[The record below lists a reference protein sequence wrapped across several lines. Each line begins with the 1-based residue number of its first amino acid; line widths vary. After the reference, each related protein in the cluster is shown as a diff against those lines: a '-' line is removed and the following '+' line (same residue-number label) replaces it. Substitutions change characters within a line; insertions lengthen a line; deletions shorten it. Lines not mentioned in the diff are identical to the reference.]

1 MVVAN
6 CGFVLELARS
16 VIAIGARGESLLL
29 PSLIFFA
36 RHVGFVVVTHFE
48 PNVFHMHRL
57 VFPFPPQEVR

>member
-29 PSLIFFA
+29 PSLQVTFA
-36 RHVGFVVVTHFE
+36 GFVVVTHFE